1 MEELNEINQTLRE
14 LCTLLAAKT
23 EEDDRHEQSLRELD
37 EAMESIRARRRERKT
52 FYKPKRKI

>member
-14 LCTLLAAKT
+14 LCTLLAAKA

-37 EAMESIRARRRERKT
+37 EAVEGIRARRRERKI
-52 FYKPKRKI
+52 FYKQKRKI